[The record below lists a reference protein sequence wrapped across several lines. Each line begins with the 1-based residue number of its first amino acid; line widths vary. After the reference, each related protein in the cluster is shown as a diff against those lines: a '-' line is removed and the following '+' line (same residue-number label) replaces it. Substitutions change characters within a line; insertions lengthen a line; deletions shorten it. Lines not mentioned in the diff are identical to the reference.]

1 MFFVACSSDKDK
13 TSETSNA
20 TEAMANAGNTDC
32 TRGYSVHRIDGTNLY
47 LVTENNQ
54 QCVKNDTGKVVV
66 PNFCTINIFDQGF
79 QVITNDMKYG
89 AYNREGK
96 CLVEPK
102 FKDLTFSE
110 KMIWVASE
118 NGSAVFNLD
127 GKQLTSFGEYDSYDT
142 FKEHNY
148 FAVYSENN
156 EMLFDYDGKQL
167 LPEGAKEITCWNGD
181 YDHVFYQIGEKK
193 GMWSEKLCLNPEY
206 DDITI
211 KDNFIVVKKFQK
223 QRLLSAE
230 NGKPMTDWFES
241 LSEEHSNKDWN
252 NIIGYVLYDENH
264 MRGFI
269 SLDGSYYL
277 PLEYNDIRVAADDYL
292 QVRKDG
298 KDYLLTMTGRKVFT
312 AENIKCVSTYIQES
326 DSTGHYKYDAIVT
339 LNGKQGVYSL
349 SQQKILIPPVYE
361 KIELLSSC
369 NTPNWTVVK
378 SGKCGA
384 LTYTGATLIP
394 AVYDGLE
401 LVSSQTKHWAVA
413 KNGKRGVLTYT
424 GATLIPVT
432 HEVLGLGFFKG
443 YKEECY
449 IAGKAGNFSLY
460 NLKNGKFIGK
470 MAGELLVHWEEGS
483 YIGLEEAKNEGW
495 LDMNMP
501 ILMDCRN

>member
-1 MFFVACSSDKDK
+1 MFFFLNVMLCVIMFFAACADKK
-13 TSETSNA
+13 AETANTTDTMA
-20 TEAMANAGNTDC
+20 TAGNADG
-32 TRGYSVHRIDGTNLY
+32 TRGYSVSRIEGTNLY
-47 LVTENNQ
+47 LETEYDH
-54 QCVKNDTGKVVV
+54 QCVKNDTGLVVV
-66 PNFCTINIFDQGF
+66 PNFCTINVLEQGF
-79 QVITNDMKYG
+79 MVITDDLRYG
-89 AYNREGK
+89 AYSREGK

-110 KMIWVASE
+110 KLIWVTSE
-118 NGSAVFNLD
+118 NGSAVFNLS
-127 GKQLTSFGEYDSYDT
+127 GKQLTEFGEYDSYDT

-167 LPEGAKEITCWNGD
+167 LPEGAKEISCWNGD

-193 GMWSEKLCLNPEY
+193 GMWSEELCLNPEY

-298 KDYLLTMTGRKVFT
+298 KDQLMTTFGQQILSADKIEVKQT
-312 AENIKCVSTYIQES
+312 VYINDT
-326 DSTGHYKYDAIVT
+326 DSTGHYLNDAIVT
-339 LNGKQGVYSL
+339 INGKQGVYSL
-349 SQQKILIPPVYE
+349 SQK
-361 KIELLSSC
+361 KM
-369 NTPNWTVVK
+369 
-378 SGKCGA
+378 
-384 LTYTGATLIP
+384 LIP
-394 AVYDGLE
+394 AIYDKVE
-401 LVSSQTKHWAVA
+401 YTWVSRNLFWAVI
-413 KNGKRGVLTYT
+413 KNGKHGVLSYT
-424 GATLIPVT
+424 GTTVLSVA
-432 HEVLGLGFFKG
+432 HEVLGSGTFKG
-443 YKEECY
+443 LKDQCFV
-449 IAGKAGNFSLY
+449 AGKNGNFGLY
-460 NLKNGKFIGK
+460 DLKGKFIK
-470 MAGELLVHWEEGS
+470 KVNKLKVYLGEGE
-483 YIGLEEAKNEGW
+483 IGDLDEADFEWPEIPFFDGFQ
-495 LDMNMP
+495 D
-501 ILMDCRN
+501 

>member
-13 TSETSNA
+13 TSETANTTDTMA
-20 TEAMANAGNTDC
+20 TAGNADC
-32 TRGYSVHRIDGTNLY
+32 STRGYSVNRIQGTNLY
-47 LVTENNQ
+47 LETEYDH
-54 QCVKNDTGKVVV
+54 QCVKNDTGLVVV

-167 LPEGAKEITCWNGD
+167 LPEGAKEISCWNGD
-181 YDHVFYQIGEKK
+181 YDHVFYQIDGKV
-193 GMWSEKLCLNPEY
+193 GMWSEELCLNPEY
-206 DDITI
+206 DDITV
-211 KDNFIVVKKFQK
+211 KDGFIVVKKFQK
-223 QRLLSAE
+223 QRLISAK

-241 LSEEHSNKDWN
+241 LSEEHSTKDWN

-277 PLEYNDIRVAADDYL
+277 PLEYDDIRVAADDYL
-292 QVRKDG
+292 QVRKNG
-298 KDYLLTMTGRKVFT
+298 KTHLLTLTGRKVFS
-312 AENIKCVSTYIQES
+312 AEKIECISTTSVQNN
-326 DSTGHYKYDAIVT
+326 DSTWHYKFDAIVT
-339 LNGKQGVYSL
+339 LNGKKGVYSL
-349 SQQKILIPPVYE
+349 SQQKM
-361 KIELLSSC
+361 
-369 NTPNWTVVK
+369 
-378 SGKCGA
+378 
-384 LTYTGATLIP
+384 LIP
-394 AVYDGLE
+394 ATYDGIE
-401 LVSSQTKHWAVA
+401 LVSSNNCWAVM
-413 KNGKRGVLTYT
+413 KNGKHGVLTYT
-424 GATLIPVT
+424 GATFIPVS
-432 HEVLGLGFFKG
+432 HEILGYGFFNDQKD
-443 YKEECY
+443 ECY
-449 IAGKAGNFSLY
+449 VAGKKGNLNLY

-483 YIGLEEAKNEGW
+483 FMTLEEVKNEGW
-495 LDMNMP
+495 LDMP
-501 ILMDCRN
+501 ILAGCRN